1 MRHLT
6 IATLAAAT
14 AVLAGAPALAQPTL
28 DELTVTG
35 HALRNERMS
44 ISRAVSFAD
53 LDLTRAADRRMLRMR
68 ISDTAGDV
76 CEELNEPPPSAAN
89 LGRSCQEIA
98 RSNAMDQVRVAVAN
112 ARGAAYAEAAFADQ
126 TFFTEAYPAQSAGS
140 HGRQASATA
149 ASFTAST
156 VTNGPVADTPE
167 NRARYGG
174 PMSHAGKRTAAR
186 GN

>member
-1 MRHLT
+1 MRYLT
-6 IATLAAAT
+6 LATLAAAT

-28 DELTVTG
+28 EELTVTG

-53 LDLTRAADRRMLRMR
+53 LDLTRPADRRMLRMR

-89 LGRSCQEIA
+89 IGRSCQEIA
-98 RSNAMDQVRVAVAN
+98 RRNAMDQVRVAVAN
-112 ARGAAYAEAAFADQ
+112 ARGQAYADAAFADRAFYAEGYGAPAS
-126 TFFTEAYPAQSAGS
+126 TTEP
-140 HGRQASATA
+140 
-149 ASFTAST
+149 SFSTST
-156 VTNGPVADTPE
+156 VTNGPIADTAE

>member
-6 IATLAAAT
+6 LATLAAAT
-14 AVLAGAPALAQPTL
+14 AVLAGAPALAQTI
-28 DELTVTG
+28 EQLTVTG

-68 ISDTAGDV
+68 ISDTAGDI

-89 LGRSCQEIA
+89 LGRSCQDIA
-98 RSNAMDQVRVAVAN
+98 RRNAMDQVRVAVAN

-126 TFFTEAYPAQSAGS
+126 TFFTEPYPARSAGT
-140 HGRQASATA
+140 HGRQASAIA
-149 ASFTAST
+149 PSFTASA
-156 VTNGPVADTPE
+156 VTNGPIADTPE

-174 PMSHAGKRTAAR
+174 PVSHAGKRTPAR